1 MKTKALFLYLS
12 LFSFGVIIFT
22 NSCSSEQVISSQ
34 ESAYNFLL
42 KSDTD
47 DFYIKNETDLIEFVK
62 HKAVHENI
70 QIETVS
76 FEKVADTK
84 EVYQVVKAQYFLEDN
99 RLVNVVIPLN
109 SVNEESHLLTFVGD
123 CVMTC
128 TPKRDCD
135 KSEQIIT
142 KKCGGQICS
151 CDNEG
156 GGAVSAVLFK
166 E

>member
-1 MKTKALFLYLS
+1 MKTKSLFLCLS

-22 NSCSSEQVISSQ
+22 SSCSSEQVISSQ

-42 KSDTD
+42 KSKQG
-47 DFYIKNETDLIEFVK
+47 DFHIKTEADLVEFVK
-62 HKAVHENI
+62 YKAVHENI
-70 QIETVS
+70 QVKTVS
-76 FEKVADTK
+76 FEKATDSQ

-109 SVNEESHLLTFVGD
+109 SVNEESHLLTFIGD

-142 KKCGGQICS
+142 KKCGGQICG